1 LYFIDTTLRVKFDVP
16 YKEIIYDEDGTLGNS
31 THRWV
36 VHYFEHLNVPEC
48 IRDESKY
55 NGLLCHKDTSIR
67 RVVFHHPEPDNAL
80 KNLPMK
86 IMNTRL
92 IPTRRRNLVVSP
104 STCPSATNTLTIINE
119 LDEFTFNEQ
128 QSLLQKYDEFR
139 IARETYITNLNLAEQ
154 NDDQNAAATAAS
166 AKATMDTLSAEITII
181 EGALEPKYGAYDELY
196 KNDENFCNTNNYQNF
211 EFRAKSF
218 PMKNWVIPV
227 AIGYEYKVHIAQ
239 GADFLEVPGAYSEP
253 ELLKGETRGV
263 ILHFNHTERAENF
276 KLEYTNSTTNTKAI
290 ITARNQAFGLSD
302 SGMTMGDFYM
312 NNVTRHMMI
321 RFDGQ
326 NQDRSEF
333 TLTREECITVGGCN
347 NKNMPEDGE
356 IEKEFRYWS
365 KASSWTDV
373 EGETGKIPVEGD
385 EVVIQSTWNMLLD
398 VTDPPVFKS
407 IEINGR
413 LTIQNDG
420 STYNLQSYLIYV
432 RKGELIVGTE
442 DEPFTGK
449 AIFTLHGTR
458 ADRDIYFHDKMFEG
472 GNKVIA
478 NTGKLRMYGK
488 TVGRKWTRLANTAN
502 AGQRWILLAD
512 EPTDWAVGDE
522 LGITPSGR
530 DYTQRD
536 FAIIQGIDGKNI
548 TLTQSL
554 AYTHYGSVSASD
566 SDTSNIDIRAEV
578 VHLTRNIK
586 VQGTNEDKWG
596 AHVVT
601 AHNRD
606 SGFLNGQLVSVERK
620 GDAIIDH
627 VEFVNCSQ
635 YDTDKAA
642 VRFSNFYSL
651 DSTDAKSSVTNCA
664 IHNGLGIGIMVTN
677 ANDVTVDN
685 NVVFFQHIGG
695 IWMKASNRTTVT
707 NNVVGGMGTRYW
719 SEETRLDEL
728 ALYNLCNKNQN
739 CEDLVVKNNIAAGGE
754 RVGFAIPTTSCASSN
769 TNYENNLAH
778 SVEHGA
784 WLFKNN
790 LLPSCHAFMG
800 FRVYKTIEQGVF
812 SYQDYGTIH
821 VSDIQTLDCGRG
833 IHIMIGGD
841 IETNLIYLKNSVI
854 MGQTDLLPTDS
865 SNNCVESYGIWL
877 SIATLKGKIFPEVKL
892 SNLPYEK
899 IKSYANWFS
908 ESTFDAITFKN
919 WPSGSRNCDNSK
931 LHRVFGIN
939 SYAADHTS
947 VHKFSN

>member
-1 LYFIDTTLRVKFDVP
+1 
-16 YKEIIYDEDGTLGNS
+16 
-31 THRWV
+31 
-36 VHYFEHLNVPEC
+36 
-48 IRDESKY
+48 
-55 NGLLCHKDTSIR
+55 
-67 RVVFHHPEPDNAL
+67 
-80 KNLPMK
+80 
-86 IMNTRL
+86 
-92 IPTRRRNLVVSP
+92 
-104 STCPSATNTLTIINE
+104 
-119 LDEFTFNEQ
+119 
-128 QSLLQKYDEFR
+128 
-139 IARETYITNLNLAEQ
+139 
-154 NDDQNAAATAAS
+154 
-166 AKATMDTLSAEITII
+166 
-181 EGALEPKYGAYDELY
+181 
-196 KNDENFCNTNNYQNF
+196 
-211 EFRAKSF
+211 
-218 PMKNWVIPV
+218 
-227 AIGYEYKVHIAQ
+227 
-239 GADFLEVPGAYSEP
+239 
-253 ELLKGETRGV
+253 
-263 ILHFNHTERAENF
+263 
-276 KLEYTNSTTNTKAI
+276 
-290 ITARNQAFGLSD
+290 
-302 SGMTMGDFYM
+302 
-312 NNVTRHMMI
+312 
-321 RFDGQ
+321 
-326 NQDRSEF
+326 
-333 TLTREECITVGGCN
+333 
-347 NKNMPEDGE
+347 MPEDGE

-502 AGQRWILLAD
+502 AGQSWILLAD

-548 TLTQSL
+548 TLTQGL
-554 AYTHYGSVSASD
+554 AYTHYGSASASD

-651 DSTDAKSSVTNCA
+651 DSTDVKSSVTNSA

-695 IWMKASNRTTVT
+695 IWMKASNRTTIT

-719 SEETRLDEL
+719 SGDTRLDEL

-754 RVGFAIPTTSCASSN
+754 RVGFLIPTISCTSTS
-769 TNYENNLAH
+769 NYENNSAH
-778 SVEHGA
+778 SVQHGA
-784 WLFKNN
+784 WLLKNN
-790 LLPSCHAFMG
+790 LLSSCHAFTG
-800 FRVYKTIEQGVF
+800 FKAYKTQEQGVLA
-812 SYQDYGTIH
+812 YQGFGTLQ
-821 VSDIQTLDCGRG
+821 VSNIETLDCGRG
-833 IHIMIGGD
+833 VTLMNGATFENNYIS
-841 IETNLIYLKNSVI
+841 LKDSVI
-854 MGQTDLLPTDS
+854 MGQTDLLPVDS
-865 SNNCVESYGIWL
+865 SSLCVESYGFL
-877 SIATLKGKIFPEVKL
+877 LAYASQGGKVFPATKTSE
-892 SNLPYEK
+892 LPFEK
-899 IKSYANWFS
+899 IMSYANWFT
-908 ESTFDAITFKN
+908 EATVDNVIFKN
-919 WPSGSRNCDNSK
+919 WASGSR
-931 LHRVFGIN
+931 
-939 SYAADHTS
+939 T
-947 VHKFSN
+947 